1 MIFTHATAVLP
12 DRVLEDA
19 LVAAEDGVL
28 TEVRSRTGPVPAEA
42 VDLRGALLLPG
53 LVDTHSDGLEK
64 ELRPRPGA
72 EFDPDFAVS
81 SFEGRVRAAGVTTI
95 FHGIGYQSDGRK
107 DRTVAGAQ
115 RLEQAITTRAATGAA
130 LVDHRL
136 LLRLD
141 ARDPDALIALQEA
154 IARYGPVRVGPIGP
168 AGRPIGPAGVAGVAS
183 PLSPPAPGEPPP
195 LVSFEDH
202 TPGQGQYADPA
213 YYRRWLEGT
222 EGLTPGEAQ
231 ARLETYTSDREG
243 RAWHRDVAF
252 AWLSERARAG
262 ALRLLAHDPV
272 TAEEIAGVHER
283 GAAVAEFPTTLEAAR
298 AAYECGMH
306 VVAGAP
312 NILRGGSHSGNV
324 SASDL
329 VGAGTVDALSSD
341 YLPSTP
347 LAAALR
353 IAADG
358 LPLPQAVRLV
368 TSGPAGVAGLT
379 DRGALTPGL
388 RADLTAVT
396 IDGGWPTVRMVTT
409 APDTALVG
417 AAS

>member
-1 MIFTHATAVLP
+1 LSTRIYAHATAVLP

-19 LVAAEDGVL
+19 LVAVEDGL
-28 TEVRSRTGPVPAEA
+28 ITEVAARTGPVPYGA
-42 VDLRGALLLPG
+42 VDLDGALLLPG

-64 ELRPRPGA
+64 EVRPRPGA
-72 EFDPDFAVS
+72 EFDPDFAVA

-107 DRTVAGAQ
+107 ERTVAAAQ
-115 RLEQAITTRAATGAA
+115 RLEHAITGRAATGTA

-141 ARDPDALIALQEA
+141 ARDPAALTALKA
-154 IARYGPVRVGPIGP
+154 A
-168 AGRPIGPAGVAGVAS
+168 VAGYADRTAV
-183 PLSPPAPGEPPP
+183 P

-222 EGLTPGEAQ
+222 EGLSSADAQ
-231 ARLETYTSDREG
+231 AKLETYTADREG

-262 ALRLLAHDPV
+262 GLRLLAHDPV
-272 TAEEIAGVHER
+272 TAEEIAAVHARGV
-283 GAAVAEFPTTLEAAR
+283 AVAEFPTTLEAAR
-298 AAYECGMH
+298 AARAHGMH
-306 VVAGAP
+306 IVAGAP
-312 NILRGGSHSGNV
+312 NVLRGGSHSGNV
-324 SASDL
+324 SATDL
-329 VGAGTVDALSSD
+329 IAAAAVDALSSD

-353 IAADG
+353 LAVSG
-358 LPLPQAVRLV
+358 TPTHEAVRLV
-368 TSGPAGVAGLT
+368 TAGPAAVAGLT
-379 DRGALTPGL
+379 DRGALAPGL
-388 RADLTAVT
+388 RGDLVAVT
-396 IDGGWPTVRMVTT
+396 VDGGWPTVRLVTT
-409 APDTALVG
+409 VTDGLASRAEHVPAG
-417 AAS
+417 AA